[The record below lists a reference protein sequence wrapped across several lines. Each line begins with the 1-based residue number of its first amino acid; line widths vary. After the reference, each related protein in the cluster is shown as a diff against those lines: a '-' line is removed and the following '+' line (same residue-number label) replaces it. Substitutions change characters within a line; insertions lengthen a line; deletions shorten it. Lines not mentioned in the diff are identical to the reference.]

1 MKFFY
6 SIFLVIVSLVN
17 ISLKGQAFTNIS
29 AIQGTDVKT
38 LSSDYEGSGVSF
50 FDFSYDGWPDLFV
63 VNDRNNIPWQNALY
77 GNNWDGTFT
86 NVSDSAGVFMDGAY
100 PMTGSFA
107 IEKPLPS

>member
-50 FDFSYDGWPDLFV
+50 FDFSYD
-63 VNDRNNIPWQNALY
+63 
-77 GNNWDGTFT
+77 
-86 NVSDSAGVFMDGAY
+86 
-100 PMTGSFA
+100 
-107 IEKPLPS
+107 